1 MLAMRHHQKT
11 VAGFTLIEL
20 MITLAIGV
28 ILMMVAVPS
37 FTTYKKNAELTSAT
51 NTLLAAINSA
61 RGEAMKQGVNAMV
74 VPTDNG
80 SAWSAGWVVFVD
92 KNRSQTYTS
101 TDTLVLVQP
110 APPSYINVTGNGNAA
125 LSTPYIMFD
134 SSGYPRSKAASGG
147 GSTGTA
153 GNLTMTL
160 TRNDTSGNEVIEQT
174 RRIIIANTGRART
187 CKPLSS
193 TDSNCAASA
202 TSSAN

>member
-1 MLAMRHHQKT
+1 MTPRRTSNK
-11 VAGFTLIEL
+11 GFTLIEL
-20 MITLAIGV
+20 VMTMAIGV
-28 ILMMVAVPS
+28 VLMLVAVPS

-51 NTLLAAINSA
+51 NTLLSAINSA

-74 VPTDNG
+74 VPTNNG
-80 SAWSAGWVVFVD
+80 SAWADGWVVFVD

-101 TDTLVLVQP
+101 TDTLVLVQS
-110 APPSYINVTGNGNAA
+110 APPSYIAVTGSGNAA

-134 SSGYPRSKAASGG
+134 SSGYPRSKAGSGG
-147 GSTGTA
+147 GTTST

-160 TRNDTSGNEVIEQT
+160 TRNDVSGAEAIDQT
-174 RRIIIANTGRART
+174 RRIIIANTGRARS

-202 TSSAN
+202 TSTAN

>member
-1 MLAMRHHQKT
+1 MRQRQKT
-11 VAGFTLIEL
+11 TDGFTLIEL
-20 MITLAIGV
+20 MVTLAIGV
-28 ILMMVAVPS
+28 VLMMVAVPS
-37 FTTYKKNAELTSAT
+37 FITYKKNAELTSAT

-92 KNRSQTYTS
+92 KNRSQSYTT

-110 APPSYINVTGNGNAA
+110 APPSYITITGNKNAA
-125 LSTPYIMFD
+125 HSTPYIMFD
-134 SSGYPRSKAASGG
+134 SSGYPRSKAVSSGG
-147 GSTGTA
+147 ATGL

-160 TRNDTSGNEVIEQT
+160 TRNDTSGAEAIEQT
-174 RRIIIANTGRART
+174 RLIIIANTGRARS

-193 TDSNCAASA
+193 ADSNCSASA
-202 TSSAN
+202 TSTAN